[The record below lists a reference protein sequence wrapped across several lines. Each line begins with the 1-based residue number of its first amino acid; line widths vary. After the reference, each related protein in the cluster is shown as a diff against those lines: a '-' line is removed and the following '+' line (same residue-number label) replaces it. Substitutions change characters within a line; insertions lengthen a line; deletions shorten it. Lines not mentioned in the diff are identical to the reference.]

1 MATGNPTAGPKSFL
15 TYRNFRYLKVM
26 LLGLVA
32 CAAVYWWFEPVG
44 GRNGGTWTGWGLGSV
59 AGLLMLWLLYFGV
72 RKRAYFSTS
81 ADLQGWLSAHV
92 YLGIGLI
99 GVVLL
104 HNGFQFAWN
113 FHNVAFLLVFLVVL
127 SGIIGIVTYSS
138 VPGQMTRNRRGERI
152 DFLYEQVADLNTEIS
167 SVALGL
173 PDFYAKAAEISIN
186 ETQIGGS
193 WIRQFSGHDPSC
205 GTGRAIKMIQEHHA
219 ELDDEQRSNI
229 GRLVE
234 LLGRKAALL
243 QRIRNDVRFK
253 AIMDVWLF
261 FHVPLSVAS
270 VVAVITHIIIVF
282 YYR

>member
-15 TYRNFRYLKVM
+15 TYRSFRYLKLMIAVW
-26 LLGLVA
+26 A
-32 CAAVYWWFEPVG
+32 ICAGVYWWFDPVG
-44 GRNGGTWTGWGLGSV
+44 GRNGGTWVGWGLGTV

-81 ADLQGWLSAHV
+81 ADLQGWLSGHV
-92 YLGIGLI
+92 YLGVGLI
-99 GVVLL
+99 GIILF

-113 FHNVAFLLVFLVVL
+113 FHNLAFLIVALVVL
-127 SGIIGIVTYSS
+127 TGIIGVVTYSS

-186 ETQIGGS
+186 QTQIGGS
-193 WIRQFSGHDPSC
+193 WMRQFSGRDPNC
-205 GTGRAIKMIQEHHA
+205 GTSRAIKLIQEHHA
-219 ELDDEQRSNI
+219 DLDDEQRSNI

-261 FHVPLSVAS
+261 FHIPLSVAS
-270 VVAVITHIIIVF
+270 VIAVITHIVIVF